1 MNGRSVKKGIAAL
14 LSVVT
19 LISALGSVSVS
30 AAPENQDLSTDL
42 VDFTSDYEEYVSK
55 YADEYS
61 AADAI
66 EVDVANYLPESTV
79 SGGIKTDYEGQ
90 KGSSIE
96 NGAKDTLSYSVFV
109 ESAALYTLTVR
120 YYPILAGDSSS
131 IRRDVY
137 IDGKLPYKE
146 AEGLTFE
153 RVWDNENEEPVYDLV
168 GNQVMPFQAEAPQW
182 TEKTLCDDSGL
193 LGNELYFYLS
203 QGEHKITLSGG
214 RGDMLIGEITLTPK
228 REIPTYAE
236 IKSTYEK
243 EGYKALGKND
253 ALIIEGE
260 DAVRKSDQT
269 MYPQADRSSP
279 TTQPYNHAYIVYNTI
294 GSTQW
299 KSFGQWLEWD
309 FEVKEGGLANIAL
322 HYKQS
327 LKSGDVSVRE
337 LCIDGN
343 VPFAEAA
350 DLTFAYDSAWQ
361 LSYLSD
367 KEGTPYE
374 FYLSPGKHTI
384 RMRVVFGSNAEILS
398 LARECLAELNSIYRK
413 IVVVTGASPDMYRDY
428 KLDMLIP
435 DAIEQMGTVAES
447 LKKLEKL
454 IHKRNADG
462 SQNTSDI
469 KRLYN
474 QLEQMLDDTDTV
486 SKRLKNY
493 KDNVSSFGTWI
504 NNAMQQP
511 LEVDYIR
518 IDKPNTK
525 LGKGE
530 AGVFSMLSHYFKQ
543 FLASFST
550 NYSSIG
556 QVENKGN
563 EQITV
568 WMTSGRDQA
577 QILKQL
583 VNSKFT
589 PENKIA
595 VDLQLVTEGTLLPAL
610 LAGIGPDVSLS
621 IAQTEPVNMA
631 LRGALYDLSKFE
643 DIDEFSENFYP
654 ASIEPFRFNGGL
666 WALPETLT
674 YPMLFYRTDVL
685 EELGISVDDLATWDS
700 VLGKVLPEL
709 QNSSLSFGI
718 LPALNNYLL
727 FLYQRG
733 GTLYDE
739 KDIYTKLNTNEA
751 ISAMKDYSMLYTQ
764 YGLNLSYDFA
774 NRFRSGEIPVAIADF
789 TSYNQ
794 LSIFAPEIKN
804 LWGMLPVPGTKRA
817 DGTIDHTAIGLVT
830 GSVILSSAESPES
843 CWTFLKWWLSAPV
856 QSAYGTLLES
866 VVGSAARYNTA
877 NRNSMDSVA
886 WDADIKDNLEIQAG
900 YLQAR
905 KEVPGGYYTTRLYDF
920 AFRSIVYDSE
930 DVRETMNDTTIDIN
944 REIENRR
951 IEYELPLK

>member
-1 MNGRSVKKGIAAL
+1 MNGRSIKRGIAVIL
-14 LSVVT
+14 T
-19 LISALGSVSVS
+19 LTTLFSALGSVSVS
-30 AAPENQDLSTDL
+30 AAPANQDLSADL
-42 VDFTSDYEEYVSK
+42 VGSASDYEAYVSK
-55 YADEYS
+55 YADES
-61 AADAI
+61 SDADAI
-66 EVDVANYLPESTV
+66 TVGVAEYLPESV
-79 SGGIKTDYEGQ
+79 VAGGVKTDYEGQ
-90 KGSSIE
+90 KGPALE
-96 NGAKDTLSYSVFV
+96 NSEKDTLSYGVV
-109 ESAALYTLTVR
+109 VKAAGLYSLTIR
-120 YYPILAGDSSS
+120 YYPISRGDSST
-131 IRRDVY
+131 IRRNVY
-137 IDGKLPYKE
+137 IDGALPYKE
-146 AEGLTFE
+146 AEGLTLE
-153 RVWDNENEEPVYDLV
+153 RVWDNESDEPIYDLV
-168 GNQVMPFQAEAPQW
+168 GNQGMPFQAEAPQW

-203 QGEHKITLSGG
+203 EGEHKITLSGG
-214 RGDMLIGEITLTPK
+214 RGDMLIGGIALTPK
-228 REIPTYAE
+228 AELPTYEEVKAE
-236 IKSTYEK
+236 YEK
-243 EGYKALGKND
+243 AGYKALDKSD

-260 DAVRKSDQT
+260 DAARKSDQT

-299 KSFGQWLEWD
+299 KNFGQWIEWD
-309 FEVKEGGLANIAL
+309 FEVSKGGLANIAL

-337 LCIDGN
+337 LSIDGI
-343 VPFAEAA
+343 VPFKEAA

-367 KEGTPYE
+367 KKGNPYE

-384 RMRVVFGSNAEILS
+384 RMRVVFGSNAEILA

-435 DAIEQMGTVAES
+435 DAIKQMGTVAES
-447 LKKLEKL
+447 LKTLEKL
-454 IHKRNADG
+454 IHKRNEGG

-474 QLEQMLDDTDTV
+474 QLEQMLDDTDTI

-511 LEVDYIR
+511 LEVDYIS
-518 IDKPNTK
+518 IATPKTK
-525 LGKGE
+525 LGRGE
-530 AGVFSMLSHYFKQ
+530 AGMFSMLAHYFKQ

-556 QVENKGN
+556 QADSKGN

-589 PENKIA
+589 PENKIS

-610 LAGIGPDVSLS
+610 LAGIGPDVSLGL
-621 IAQTEPVNMA
+621 AQTEPVNMA

-654 ASIEPFRFNGGL
+654 ASIDPFRFNGGL

-739 KDIYTKLNTNEA
+739 KGIYTKLNTNEA

-804 LWGMLPVPGTKRA
+804 LWGMLPVPGTKRS
-817 DGTIDHTAIGLVT
+817 DGTIDHTAIGIVT
-830 GSVILSSAESPES
+830 SSIILSSAESPDA

-877 NRNSMDSVA
+877 NRTSMDSVA

-905 KEVPGGYYTTRLYDF
+905 QEVPGGYYTTRLYDF

-951 IEYELPLK
+951 IEYELPLE

>member
-1 MNGRSVKKGIAAL
+1 MNGRSVKKGIAVL
-14 LSVVT
+14 LSVIT
-19 LISALGSVSVS
+19 LFSAFGGLSASAESVPQDS
-30 AAPENQDLSTDL
+30 AALEGETA
-42 VDFTSDYEEYVSK
+42 SDYEAYIEK
-55 YADEYS
+55 YETQSTAS
-61 AADAI
+61 NAVKLAAAD
-66 EVDVANYLPESTV
+66 YLPESSV
-79 SGGIKTDYEGQ
+79 SGAFRNDFEGQ
-90 KGSSIE
+90 SGPSLENSAEDTLTFGVSIE
-96 NGAKDTLSYSVFV
+96 VS
-109 ESAALYTLTVR
+109 ALYTLTVR
-120 YYPILAGDSSS
+120 YYPLDGDGST
-131 IRRDVY
+131 IRRNVY
-137 IDGKLPYKE
+137 IDGVLPYKE

-153 RVWDNENEEPVYDLV
+153 RIWDNESDEPVYDAI
-168 GNQVMPFQAEAPQW
+168 GNQIMPFQSEAPQW

-203 QGEHKITLSGG
+203 EGTHKITVNGG
-214 RGDMLIGEITLTPK
+214 RGKMLINSITLAPK
-228 REIPTYAE
+228 SDVPTYEQVKADYAE
-236 IKSTYEK
+236 KGYEK
-243 EGYKALGKND
+243 LSEDDVL
-253 ALIIEGE
+253 LLEGE
-260 DAVRKSDQT
+260 DAARKSDQT

-279 TTQPYNHAYIVYNTI
+279 TTQPYDHAFIVYNTI

-299 KSFGQWLEWD
+299 KSFGQWIEWD
-309 FEVKEGGLANIAL
+309 FEVEKGGIANIAL

-337 LCIDGN
+337 LTIDGN
-343 VPFAEAA
+343 LPFAEAA
-350 DLTFAYDSAWQ
+350 DLAFAYDSAWQ

-367 KEGTPYE
+367 KDGNPYD

-384 RMRVVFGSNAEILS
+384 RLRVVFGSNTEILS

-435 DAIEQMGTVAES
+435 DAIEQMGEVAKQ
-447 LKKLEKL
+447 LKELEKL
-454 IHKRNADG
+454 IHKRNENG

-474 QLEQMLDDTDTV
+474 QLEQMLDDTDTI

-518 IDKPNTK
+518 IDKPGST

-530 AGVFSMLSHYFKQ
+530 AGMFSMLAHYFKQ

-556 QVENKGN
+556 QVDNKGN

-589 PENKIA
+589 PENKIS

-610 LAGIGPDVSLS
+610 LAGIGPDVSLG

-643 DIDEFSENFYP
+643 DIDEYSKNFYP
-654 ASIEPFRFNGGL
+654 SSIEPFYFNGGL

-685 EELGISVDDLATWDS
+685 EELGITVDDLATWDS

-739 KDIYTKLNTNEA
+739 NNIFTKLNTTEA

-774 NRFRSGEIPVAIADF
+774 NRFRSGELPVAIADF

-817 DGTIDHTAIGLVT
+817 DGTVDHTAIGIVT
-830 GSVILSSAESPES
+830 GSIILSSTEKPDA
-843 CWTFLKWWLSAPV
+843 CWTFLKWWLSSQV
-856 QSAYGTLLES
+856 QSAYGSLLES

-877 NRNSMDSVA
+877 NRVSMGSVA
-886 WDADIKDNLEIQAG
+886 WDADIKDNLEKQAG
-900 YLQAR
+900 YLKAR
-905 KEVPGGYYTTRLYDF
+905 VEVPGGYYTTRLYDF

-951 IEYELPLK
+951 VEYNLPLE